1 VSQTYSERI
10 NRMSSAGNRML
21 CEASLM
27 IQARRKHVPPFISP
41 VGSKHR
47 GHQNQITCN
56 AMFGSGSVNSKFE
69 YKDAKGQKRD
79 DYEYQDADDY
89 FCCSGLLA
97 AEGTY
102 DRLEAWTDAGVHPID
117 MILIMSCVENDAP
130 KVEEVLDAGA
140 QASVK
145 DPRDGNT
152 PIKLCTDPD
161 IKAMLEKIEA

>member
-1 VSQTYSERI
+1 
-10 NRMSSAGNRML
+10 ML
-21 CEASLM
+21 FEA
-27 IQARRKHVPPFISP
+27 RKKQGISKHMPLFGSP
-41 VGSKHR
+41 VGSKHT

-56 AMFGSGSVNSKFE
+56 AMFGSSSVNSKFE
-69 YKDAKGQKRD
+69 YKDAKGEKRG

-117 MILIMSCVENDAP
+117 MILIMACVENDGP

-152 PIKLCTDPD
+152 PVELCTDPD
-161 IKAMLEKIEA
+161 IKAMLEKFGA